1 MCKDK
6 GKASLLPSVGLLT
19 IDRLTGE
26 KGTQKSLMYIS
37 MGAIENMKIKKVSDG
52 CIFNNFFIGKRKMG
66 MQRFF

>member
-1 MCKDK
+1 
-6 GKASLLPSVGLLT
+6 LLT